1 MSTKKQ
7 TTTTPIYNLRPINR
21 SQEPNQE
28 QAVLKISPSCQHE
41 TKEEGKDAGAREAP
55 NFYSLESYREYTGTK
70 ESLKRNIPFPIEWRQ
85 NAKIEKKRNGSALVV
100 RFLYMHPYMDGINI
114 AFKKR
119 MEGFSFFCIYLYFP
133 LRISSGL
140 ACGGEEKK
148 NARGWEMQRPD
159 ILSCKRSPEHQDE
172 VHSSSSGAMGIA
184 VVAISVPLRPPAIIL
199 DSTILAPR
207 AEALDLGCFALTPI

>member
-1 MSTKKQ
+1 
-7 TTTTPIYNLRPINR
+7 
-21 SQEPNQE
+21 
-28 QAVLKISPSCQHE
+28 
-41 TKEEGKDAGAREAP
+41 
-55 NFYSLESYREYTGTK
+55 
-70 ESLKRNIPFPIEWRQ
+70 
-85 NAKIEKKRNGSALVV
+85 
-100 RFLYMHPYMDGINI
+100 MHPYMDGINI

-140 ACGGEEKK
+140 ACGGEEEKK
-148 NARGWEMQRPD
+148 ARGNGAMQRPD
-159 ILSCKRSPEHQDE
+159 ILSCKRSLEHQDE

-199 DSTILAPR
+199 DSTVLAPR

>member
-148 NARGWEMQRPD
+148 KARGWEMQRPD
-159 ILSCKRSPEHQDE
+159 I
-172 VHSSSSGAMGIA
+172 M
-184 VVAISVPLRPPAIIL
+184 
-199 DSTILAPR
+199 
-207 AEALDLGCFALTPI
+207 